1 MNRVLLAAGAALAL
15 MAGSAPMAAQA
26 QDDGGAEF
34 RATTLHLS
42 AEGEVK
48 AKPDQAVINVGVRVE
63 APTAAAALAQNR
75 TQMNAALAALKAQ
88 GVPEADIQTSNL
100 NLEPQYS
107 FDKGTRHLTGYQ
119 AANTVSAK
127 LHEMKRIGGVVDAL
141 VAAGANQIDG
151 INFEV
156 ADPKPL
162 EEAAR
167 RDAVRALQA
176 KADLLAQAAGYRV
189 QRLVRLSEGGGVQPV
204 PMMRMAVAASAVRE
218 STSVEPGEL
227 TVRVT
232 VSGTYE
238 LSH

>member
-1 MNRVLLAAGAALAL
+1 MKRVLLAAGAALAL
-15 MAGSAPMAAQA
+15 AASAVAPMAQA

-42 AEGEVK
+42 ADGEVK
-48 AKPDQAVINVGVRVE
+48 AKPDLAVINVGVRVE
-63 APTAAAALAQNR
+63 ALTAAAALAQNR

-88 GVPEADIQTSNL
+88 GVPDSDIQTSNL
-100 NLEPQYS
+100 SLEPQYN
-107 FDKGTRHLTGYQ
+107 FDKGARHLTGYQ

-141 VAAGANQIDG
+141 VSAGANQIDG
-151 INFEV
+151 ISFQV

-167 RDAVRALQA
+167 REAVKALQA

-189 QRLVRLSEGGGVQPV
+189 QRLVRLAEGAGFGGIAPQPV
-204 PMMRMAVAASAVRE
+204 AMARMVAQSA
-218 STSVEPGEL
+218 TTVEPGEL
-227 TVRVT
+227 SVRVT
-232 VSGTYE
+232 VNGTYE
-238 LSH
+238 LSR

>member
-1 MNRVLLAAGAALAL
+1 MKRVLLATGVALAL
-15 MAGSAPMAAQA
+15 AAAMTPMAQA

-42 AEGEVK
+42 AEGEIK
-48 AKPDQAVINVGVRVE
+48 AKPDLAVINVGVRVE
-63 APTAAAALAQNR
+63 ALTAAAALAQNR
-75 TQMNAALAALKAQ
+75 TQMNATLAALKAQ
-88 GVPEADIQTSNL
+88 GVPENEIQTSNL
-100 NLEPQYS
+100 SLEPQYN
-107 FDKGTRHLTGYQ
+107 FDKGARHLTGYQ
-119 AANTVSAK
+119 AANTVTAK

-141 VAAGANQIDG
+141 VSAGANQIDG

-167 RDAVRALQA
+167 REAVRALQA

-189 QRLVRLSEGGGVQPV
+189 QRLVRLQEGGGATPV
-204 PMMRMAVAASAVRE
+204 PMMRMAVATMAVRE
-218 STSVEPGEL
+218 APTQVEPGEL